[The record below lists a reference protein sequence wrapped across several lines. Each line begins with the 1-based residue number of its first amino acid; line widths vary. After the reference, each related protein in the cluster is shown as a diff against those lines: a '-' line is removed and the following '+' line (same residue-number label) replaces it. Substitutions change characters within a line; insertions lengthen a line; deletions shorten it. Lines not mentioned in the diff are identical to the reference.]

1 VGPLFL
7 CCNKTTTNKTK
18 QEHGDASF
26 LSLDE
31 LTRDLFADGL
41 HASLEQALEEE
52 VLAVSPTSGKM
63 LGLVALHDPEKD
75 EKAQLRVGGKQLR
88 TELSQR
94 CSYAVDLVG
103 KVYVRFESIGYD
115 YRFGVGTCF
124 KISPSLLLTARRVV
138 PETTWLDVQKQV
150 DGKLQT
156 FRVPFRRKGLHVTFR
171 SSTRLINPRLLSGDE
186 DCHAVTV
193 LPSPQY
199 PKQLAYCFP
208 LPNGQ
213 QKGWDADD
221 FCVLRLD
228 NNTSSQSS
236 PFHSRPFTYPDA
248 SEIQPVQE
256 VFVVGYP
263 AQLTRSRASI
273 EYPQLDAED
282 IAINFGGF
290 GAITETP
297 DIGNFIYHN
306 APTLPGFSGGM
317 ASTFSS
323 SGIVRPGFFS
333 GIHVGGSSKLSQN
346 FVIPTTNPNLA
357 SAYFDAIAIQS
368 EEYNALKKPL
378 LKPFYSLHRETLSDA
393 IRDTLDPFFNATS

>member
-1 VGPLFL
+1 MGPLFL

-208 LPNGQ
+208 PSQMGS
-213 QKGWDADD
+213 KGAGTRTI
-221 FCVLRLD
+221 F
-228 NNTSSQSS
+228 
-236 PFHSRPFTYPDA
+236 A
-248 SEIQPVQE
+248 S
-256 VFVVGYP
+256 
-263 AQLTRSRASI
+263 
-273 EYPQLDAED
+273 
-282 IAINFGGF
+282 FGW
-290 GAITETP
+290 
-297 DIGNFIYHN
+297 
-306 APTLPGFSGGM
+306 
-317 ASTFSS
+317 
-323 SGIVRPGFFS
+323 
-333 GIHVGGSSKLSQN
+333 
-346 FVIPTTNPNLA
+346 TTT
-357 SAYFDAIAIQS
+357 
-368 EEYNALKKPL
+368 PL
-378 LKPFYSLHRETLSDA
+378 LKVHRFILAPSPTLMPVRFSRCKRCLWLG
-393 IRDTLDPFFNATS
+393 IPLSSHGRGRQLSTPSWTLRILRSTLEDS